1 MCMALLL
8 LQCTGGLRAQTAA
21 RQRAWADSVY
31 ERMLT
36 HDDVPVKDGLLFA
49 DSMSRI
55 YARASERCREQEA
68 RVFLA
73 NCLDRSGRPDSALHV
88 LLACKDALGSN
99 CGDRSW
105 VYWYNNLSAVYLSL
119 GRFEDTDSLTTGAL
133 QRLGQKEPAVRELGL
148 NRGIAQASV
157 GHMEEAMAS
166 FSDVYA
172 YGLEAPRPDLM
183 ESALLNIGTLHA
195 MQGQLRYADTSY
207 QAVLRSVRS
216 SHNTRNAIE
225 ALQNLAG
232 IASDNG
238 HGARALHLLDSL
250 IAIAGATEDLE
261 VVSNATRNLAE
272 VTLAHGN
279 KDSAFYILRRHIAL
293 RDSVLGKERV
303 RAVADME
310 VRYETEKKAKE
321 NLALRA
327 TNLEV
332 ELDRAR
338 VKRIRN
344 VLGLCLAF
352 AITFGSVVFYQRNRI
367 ARERKRSEEL
377 LLNILP
383 EEVAAELKAKGEAEA
398 VLIDQVTVL
407 FTDFK
412 GFTAMSEQVT
422 PKDLVRDLNDCF
434 SAFDRITEKYGIEK
448 IKTIGDAYM
457 AAGGLPVP
465 NNTHAIDVIN
475 AALEMRDFIAAG
487 KARKAAAGLPYF
499 EIRIGVHTGPVVAGI
514 VGVKKFQYDIWGDTV
529 NTASRMESSGE
540 VGQVNI
546 SEATYALVKNEASFT
561 FIPRGKVQAKG
572 KGELEM
578 YFVAEQ
584 QAT

>member
-31 ERMLT
+31 ERMLS

-166 FSDVYA
+166 FRDVYA
-172 YGLEAPRPDLM
+172 YGLEALRPDLM

-352 AITFGSVVFYQRNRI
+352 AITFGSVVFYQRRTQS
-367 ARERKRSEEL
+367 ERRGRSRTHRPGHGAL
-377 LLNILP
+377 HRL
-383 EEVAAELKAKGEAEA
+383 
-398 VLIDQVTVL
+398 Q
-407 FTDFK
+407 
-412 GFTAMSEQVT
+412 
-422 PKDLVRDLNDCF
+422 
-434 SAFDRITEKYGIEK
+434 
-448 IKTIGDAYM
+448 
-457 AAGGLPVP
+457 GL
-465 NNTHAIDVIN
+465 HGH
-475 AALEMRDFIAAG
+475 E
-487 KARKAAAGLPYF
+487 
-499 EIRIGVHTGPVVAGI
+499 
-514 VGVKKFQYDIWGDTV
+514 
-529 NTASRMESSGE
+529 
-540 VGQVNI
+540 
-546 SEATYALVKNEASFT
+546 
-561 FIPRGKVQAKG
+561 
-572 KGELEM
+572 
-578 YFVAEQ
+578 
-584 QAT
+584 

>member
-1 MCMALLL
+1 
-8 LQCTGGLRAQTAA
+8 
-21 RQRAWADSVY
+21 
-31 ERMLT
+31 MLS